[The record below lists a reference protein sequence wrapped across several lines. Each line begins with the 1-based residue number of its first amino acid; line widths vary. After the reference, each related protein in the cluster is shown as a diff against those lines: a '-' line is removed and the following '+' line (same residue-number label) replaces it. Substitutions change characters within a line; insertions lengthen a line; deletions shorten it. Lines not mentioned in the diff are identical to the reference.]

1 MPARSKERHEGRAIK
16 ITTPS
21 LYGSHRSM
29 MVKELEDGKV
39 VCQDD
44 RGEYTTHVS
53 KLDNGLADASRWS
66 R

>member
-1 MPARSKERHEGRAIK
+1 MPRTKIRNEGRATK

-29 MVKELEDGKV
+29 VVKELEDGRV

-44 RGEYTTHVS
+44 RGEYTTDVS